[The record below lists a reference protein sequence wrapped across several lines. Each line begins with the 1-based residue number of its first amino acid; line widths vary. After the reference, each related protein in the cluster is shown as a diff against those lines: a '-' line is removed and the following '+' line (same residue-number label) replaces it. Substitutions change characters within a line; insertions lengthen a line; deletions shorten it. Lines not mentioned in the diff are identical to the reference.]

1 MVDFQYSSKVEI
13 DNRIFFRLYQCAN
26 MMHKTGARALEA
38 EGVTT
43 QQWAVLGALS
53 RPQAESGMSVG
64 ELATFLLVSRQNLSG
79 VVARLEGS
87 GYVERV
93 QDQSDGRARSVYLTV
108 AGKALWRRITPVI
121 HGYYGDALDG
131 FGFDDRVDLLH
142 HLNALLGNMKEL

>member
-1 MVDFQYSSKVEI
+1 
-13 DNRIFFRLYQCAN
+13 

-79 VVARLEGS
+79 VVARLEGF

-93 QDQSDGRARSVYLTV
+93 KDQSDGRARSVYLTL
-108 AGKALWRRITPVI
+108 AGKALSRRITPVI

-142 HLNALLGNMKEL
+142 HLNALLSNMKGL